1 MEKIS
6 RVQLKENQQIMEITN
21 INQLDPLYG
30 VYSYADYLLWKFK
43 ERVELFR
50 GKLFKMSAP
59 SALHQE
65 VSMRLAGEL
74 YQFFKGKDCKVFH
87 APFDVRLFKESQ
99 EDKDIYTVEQP
110 DICVVCDAEKIDKRG
125 CYGAPDLVI
134 EILSSGN
141 SKKGMKYKYAL
152 YEEAK
157 VPEYWIIDPDHQ
169 NVLVYVLK
177 DGKYQNP
184 MNIIEGVIP
193 SEKFPTLELSTDD
206 IFFN

>member
-1 MEKIS
+1 
-6 RVQLKENQQIMEITN
+6 MEITN

-43 ERVELFR
+43 ERVELF
-50 GKLFKMSAP
+50 KMSAP
-59 SALHQE
+59 SALNQE
-65 VSMRLAGEL
+65 ISMRLSGEL
-74 YQFFKGKDCKVFH
+74 YQFFKGKDCKVFYP
-87 APFDVRLFKESQ
+87 PFDVRLLREAK
-99 EDKDIYTVEQP
+99 EDKDIYTVVQP
-110 DICVVCDAEKIDKRG
+110 DICVVCDAGKIDKRG

-134 EILSSGN
+134 EILSLGN
-141 SKKGMKYKYAL
+141 SKKEMKYKYAL
-152 YEEAK
+152 YEQAQ

-169 NVLVYVLK
+169 NVLVYILK
-177 DGKYQNP
+177 EGKYQNP

>member
-1 MEKIS
+1 
-6 RVQLKENQQIMEITN
+6 MEITN

-43 ERVELFR
+43 ERVELFK
-50 GKLFKMSAP
+50 GKLFRMSAP

-141 SKKGMKYKYAL
+141 SKKEMKYKYAL

>member
-1 MEKIS
+1 
-6 RVQLKENQQIMEITN
+6 MEITD

-43 ERVELFR
+43 ERVELFK

-65 VSMRLAGEL
+65 VSMKLSGEL
-74 YQFFKGKDCKVFH
+74 YQFLKGKDCKVFH
-87 APFDVRLFKESQ
+87 APFDVRLLKEAK
-99 EDKDIYTVEQP
+99 EDKDIYTVVQP
-110 DICVVCDAEKIDKRG
+110 DICVVCDPEKIDKRG
-125 CYGAPDLVI
+125 CEGAPDLVI
-134 EILSSGN
+134 EILSLGN
-141 SKKGMKYKYAL
+141 SKKEMKFKYAL

-177 DGKYQNP
+177 DNTYQNP
-184 MNIIEGVIP
+184 INVVDDYIP
-193 SEKFPTLELSTDD
+193 SEKFPTLKLHTDD
-206 IFFN
+206 FF